1 MKTILIILFSSTVA
15 FCQSTLITANGTAG
29 MHIIKNSSI
38 GLRHTRGLIDFGS
51 YVDVW
56 GAYFQT
62 HTNHPLR
69 IGSFGSGIL
78 FPTEGLVIY
87 EGKIRLGSNAP
98 AISFKE
104 IFSTTNLTQGSTT
117 AYAHN
122 LDVAEII
129 SIKAVVDSGLN
140 GKIGDEY
147 KVNPGFQFSIAFDAT
162 NIYILTK
169 AANSYNILGK
179 SISIAI
185 TYGNN

>member
-1 MKTILIILFSSTVA
+1 
-15 FCQSTLITANGTAG
+15 

-38 GLRHTRGLIDFGS
+38 GLRHTRAMIDFGS

-78 FPTEGLVIY
+78 FPTDGGLVNY

-104 IFSTTNLTQGSTT
+104 IFSTTNSTQGSTVS
-117 AYAHN
+117 YAHN

-147 KVNPGFQFSIAFDAT
+147 KANPGFQFSIAFDAT

-179 SISIAI
+179 PISIAI